1 MPPITL
7 FPSGP
12 PLSLVVGVPFS
23 ILAVL
28 AAALVIAIVT
38 VLILW
43 RLRKKR
49 RRAYAFQR
57 MTFNEVDDD
66 DEKD

>member
-1 MPPITL
+1 M
-7 FPSGP
+7 
-12 PLSLVVGVPFS
+12 SLVVGVPFS

-28 AAALVIAIVT
+28 AAALVIAIAT

-49 RRAYAFQR
+49 RRAYAFQK